1 MDGANSTSSP
11 GADGP
16 EGEQEKPK
24 NVMVLAATN
33 RPQDI
38 DEALR
43 RRLEKRVYI
52 PLPSEVGRKQMLEIN
67 LKDLDKD

>member
-11 GADGP
+11 GASEQ
-16 EGEQEKPK
+16 EGKTEEKPK

-52 PLPSEVGRKQMLEIN
+52 PLPSDVGRK
-67 LKDLDKD
+67 